1 MRSQGRRS
9 RSGREDVLSG
19 GLVERR
25 KIVVKM
31 FG

>member
-9 RSGREDVLSG
+9 RSGREAVFG
-19 GLVERR
+19 GLLERR
-25 KIVVKM
+25 KIVVRM